1 MPQGTGEDVSSWKYA
16 HPFFAVAFLCPSFP
30 WPQSHGFMTEP
41 FVHLARN
48 EETDGGGG
56 GEEGAGEEDEEDE
69 EDGEDDEATAVQSSA
84 EEEAEEAEGA
94 EGAEGAEAE
103 EATEEDEEDEE
114 DEEGTNEAEEAEEAA
129 GDGAE
134 KAEEEKAEAEK
145 GFLRFRFFAACARKR
160 SLVLPFP
167 SASASSSLP
176 SCPLSSR
183 SSHWTSLSGTT
194 GSAPPPS
201 LQSSSSLALL
211 SVDLLSVALSS
222 LAPLYTRSFSL

>member
-48 EETDGGGG
+48 EETGGGGG
-56 GEEGAGEEDEEDE
+56 GEVGAGEEDEEDE

-94 EGAEGAEAE
+94 EGAEAE
-103 EATEEDEEDEE
+103 EATEEDEEATEEDEE

-129 GDGAE
+129 EDGAE
-134 KAEEEKAEAEK
+134 KAEEEKAGAEK
-145 GFLRFRFFAACARKR
+145 GFLRFRFFPACARKR
-160 SLVLPFP
+160 PLVVPRLL
-167 SASASSSLP
+167 SASSSLP
-176 SCPLSSR
+176 SWPLSSR